1 MIVLVAS
8 DSFEDRTSVDE
19 LAQYISSSTEK
30 IKTINTNFNTL
41 LTEIY
46 DKMIDKDK
54 NFVYVLSQT
63 FKSEVEKLPDYVDLY
78 NILVQLDPHTSTLTT
93 TQDSL
98 TLIEICQEH
107 ESLFEEYLELQE
119 LFLNLYT

>member
-1 MIVLVAS
+1 MVVLSAW

-19 LAQYISSSTEK
+19 LAQYISNSTEK
-30 IKTINTNFNTL
+30 LETINVNFNTL

-54 NFVYVLSQT
+54 NFVYVLSQK
-63 FKSEVEKLPDYVDLY
+63 FKSEIERLPDYVDLY
-78 NILVQLDPHTSTLTT
+78 NILVQIDPHTSTLTT
-93 TQDSL
+93 TKDSF

-107 ESLFEEYLELQE
+107 ESLFEEYIELQE
-119 LFLNLYT
+119 LFLNLYR